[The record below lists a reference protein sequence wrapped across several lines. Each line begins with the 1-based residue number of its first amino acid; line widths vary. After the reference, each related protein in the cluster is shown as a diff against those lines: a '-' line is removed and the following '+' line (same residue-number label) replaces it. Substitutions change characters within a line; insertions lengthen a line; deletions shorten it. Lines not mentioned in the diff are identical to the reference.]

1 MNDKNNISIL
11 LEFVAIEQFIDDNS
25 ESSFPLKQL
34 ENIYIE
40 KMHTLNQY
48 VSSHTTT
55 RFAQKIEVADI
66 KLKNHTIGQHIQVYG
81 CKNYT
86 S

>member
-11 LEFVAIEQFIDDNS
+11 LEFFAIEQFI
-25 ESSFPLKQL
+25 

-66 KLKNHTIGQHIQVYG
+66 GLKNHTIEQHIQVYG